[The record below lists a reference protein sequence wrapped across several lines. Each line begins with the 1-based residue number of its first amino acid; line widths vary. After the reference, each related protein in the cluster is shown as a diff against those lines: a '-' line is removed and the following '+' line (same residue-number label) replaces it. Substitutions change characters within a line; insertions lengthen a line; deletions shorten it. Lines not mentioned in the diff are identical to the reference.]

1 MTAPPARVRYR
12 VTGMDCA
19 DDAAEIERAA
29 RTSGAVEDVKV
40 SVATQILTVGAGDED
55 PRLPAVERAVAALGY
70 QLDRMDARPR
80 AAADG
85 DDDDLPKDLSHIT
98 PAYKRALWIVVVL
111 NVGYGIAE
119 MIGGFLADSQALRAD
134 ALDFLGDGLITFL
147 GLVAIGWSLRWRAR
161 SALIQG
167 LFLDA
172 LGLSVL
178 ATTAYRVL
186 AQQQPEADVMGVLGA
201 IALVVNLAAAFVLI
215 PHRTGDAN
223 ARAVWLFSRNDAIGN
238 AAVVV
243 AAGLVAWTNTSW
255 PDLVVAVVIA
265 GLFLHSAWAIVRDA
279 RSDLRE
285 ADAYP
290 PHRRSR
296 KPRFSALDLEPRFKV

>member
-1 MTAPPARVRYR
+1 MTTSQTRIRYR

-19 DDAAEIERAA
+19 HDAAEIEQAA
-29 RTSGAVEDVKV
+29 RSSGGVEDVKV
-40 SVATQILTVGAGDED
+40 SVATQILTVGAEDQD
-55 PRLPAVERAVAALGY
+55 PRLPDLERAVAALGY
-70 QLDRMDARPR
+70 QLDRLDARPH
-80 AAADG
+80 AAADDG
-85 DDDDLPKDLSHIT
+85 DELPRDLSHVA
-98 PAYKRALWIVVVL
+98 PGYRRALWIVVVL
-111 NVGYGIAE
+111 NVGYGIVE
-119 MIGGFLADSQALRAD
+119 MIGGFLGDSQALRAD

-167 LFLDA
+167 LFLGA
-172 LGLSVL
+172 LGVSVL
-178 ATTAYRVL
+178 VTTAYRVL
-186 AQQQPEADVMGVLGA
+186 ARQQPEPEVMGVLGA
-201 IALVVNLAAAFVLI
+201 IALVVNVAAALVLI

-243 AAGLVAWTNTSW
+243 AAGLVAWTGTPW

-279 RSDLRE
+279 RSDLR
-285 ADAYP
+285 DA
-290 PHRRSR
+290 S
-296 KPRFSALDLEPRFKV
+296 E

>member
-1 MTAPPARVRYR
+1 MTAPQARVRYR

-29 RTSGAVEDVKV
+29 RSSGGVEDVKV
-40 SVATQILTVGAGDED
+40 SVATQILTVSAGDED
-55 PRLPAVERAVAALGY
+55 PRLPVVERAVAALGY
-70 QLDRMDARPR
+70 QLDRIDARPR

-85 DDDDLPKDLSHIT
+85 DDDDLPRDLSHIT

-111 NVGYGIAE
+111 NVGYGIVE
-119 MIGGFLADSQALRAD
+119 MIGGVLADSQALRAD

-167 LFLDA
+167 LFLGA

-178 ATTAYRVL
+178 ATTAYRVF
-186 AQQQPEADVMGVLGA
+186 AHQQPEAEVMGILGG
-201 IALVVNLAAAFVLI
+201 IALVVNVAAALALI

-243 AAGLVAWTNTSW
+243 AAGLVAWTGTPW
-255 PDLVVAVVIA
+255 PDLAVAVVIA

-279 RSDLRE
+279 RNDLRE
-285 ADAYP
+285 
-290 PHRRSR
+290 
-296 KPRFSALDLEPRFKV
+296 SAG